1 MVLTLRSSTSF
12 ISTTLKPSHKSTTSD
27 DPPSIVS
34 FASPNKPLFT
44 ASSCRLKAVC
54 ASHNDLGPVPAE
66 RLHPETKPARA
77 AYNGSTRV
85 PVYVMLPL
93 DTIFKG
99 NDGKGAVNR
108 ARALN
113 ASMMALR
120 SAGVEGIMV
129 DVWWGLVERDG
140 PMKYD
145 WEGYAELVRMAERN
159 GLKMQMVMS
168 FHQCGGNV
176 GDSCRYKLGNFFV
189 INILILSLLF
199 FLLIFACLIF
209 LTLIITN
216 GLGYFSV

>member
-1 MVLTLRSSTSF
+1 MALTLRSSTSF
-12 ISTTLKPSHKSTTSD
+12 ISTILKPSHKSTTSD
-27 DPPSIVS
+27 DPPSVVS
-34 FASPNKPLFT
+34 FVSPNKPLFT
-44 ASSCRLKAVC
+44 TSSCRLKAIR

-66 RLHPETKPARA
+66 RLHPETRPVRTAH
-77 AYNGSTRV
+77 NGSTRV

-120 SAGVEGIMV
+120 SAGVEGIMA

-176 GDSCRYKLGNFFV
+176 GDSCRYYLGNPLL
-189 INILILSLLF
+189 LILLLLF
-199 FLLIFACLIF
+199 FLLNFDICLFI
-209 LTLIITN
+209 
-216 GLGYFSV
+216 